1 MSPLFLYQHL
11 LHARLDEAG
20 EQIVSSWITKYPYFA
35 LPHYLKAR
43 QTKEKDALFRA
54 ALYAPNR
61 ALLKRFMD
69 GSMMLYE
76 KKLANMFVDQI
87 DIKIRKFSRANNHTF
102 SILTFEEPDRD
113 ITNEEI
119 PFHVL
124 EEGKKSYDVFLNYD
138 VKVLTYKYRHISRRI
153 GEQVAKF
160 KAENINI
167 SDTSN
172 PFVHPVGTSTNREVF
187 SSRHN
192 SRKDVAE
199 KIIDE
204 FLTQNP
210 QISRPVAPEN
220 HLHPDPKVLDSL
232 EPDHELVTETLA
244 LLHLRQNNREEA
256 IRIYKKLSL
265 LFPEKSAYFE
275 DQIRKII

>member
-11 LHARLDEAG
+11 LHARLDGEG
-20 EQIVSSWITKYPYFA
+20 EQIVSSWILEYPYFA

-43 QTKEKDALFRA
+43 QTKEKNALFRA

-61 ALLKRFMD
+61 TLLKRFMD

-76 KKLANMFVDQI
+76 KKLANMFDDQT
-87 DIKIRKFSRANNHTF
+87 DIKLRKYSRANNNTF
-102 SILTFEEPDRD
+102 SILTFEESDQNIAD
-113 ITNEEI
+113 EEI

-124 EEGKKSYDVFLNYD
+124 VEGQKPYDVFLNYD
-138 VKVLTYKYRHISRRI
+138 VKVLTFKYRHISRKI

-160 KAENINI
+160 KAEYRNR
-167 SDTSN
+167 SLKDN
-172 PFVHPVGTSTNREVF
+172 PFAYPLDAAKNPEVV
-187 SSRHN
+187 SSGSQ

-210 QISRPVAPEN
+210 QISRPGPEN
-220 HLHPDPKVLDSL
+220 HLHPDPKVIHSL
-232 EPDHELVTETLA
+232 EPDNELVTETLA

-275 DQIRKII
+275 SEMRKII